1 MKPVI
6 AIAYSLMALGVQA
19 QTNNVRVT
27 QRIVT
32 EHQTVITTNDDH
44 PCQTSCTDNTA
55 NTTNT
60 ANDRARRTNAFS
72 HFDGTVS
79 LGTTGIDFEVS
90 TPLGRSWALRGGFD
104 FWPHFHHDMQFPVT
118 VGENTGLSEEEQE
131 SRFNKMA
138 STLYDVTGYKVD
150 NKIVME
156 GVPKMYN
163 FKLLVDF
170 KPLRN
175 KNWYLTAGFYWGN
188 AKIATAENAK
198 EDMTSLFS
206 MGMYNHLWNCA
217 ANSEP
222 YITVND
228 NPIYL
233 PADVEDK
240 LLDYGRMSI
249 HIGDYKRDIKDAEG
263 NVIHKKGDHYNM
275 EPDENSMVS
284 AKMKVNAFRPYL
296 GIGYMGALNKKY
308 PKWKMGFDC
317 GALFWGGTPSIKTH
331 DGTDLINDLT
341 NLRHSLKKY
350 IDLAKQL
357 KVFPVINFKVSKT
370 L

>member
-1 MKPVI
+1 MRPVI
-6 AIAYSLMALGVQA
+6 AIACSLMALTVQA
-19 QTNNVRVT
+19 QTVRKSVKAETTTTVTVT
-27 QRIVT
+27 QEVT
-32 EHQTVITTNDDH
+32 Q
-44 PCQTSCTDNTA
+44 CTA
-55 NTTNT
+55 S
-60 ANDRARRTNAFS
+60 DRARRTAPFS
-72 HFDGTVS
+72 HFDGTIT
-79 LGTTGIDFEVS
+79 LGTTGIGLEVS
-90 TPLGRSWALRGGFD
+90 TPLGRSWNLRGGLD
-104 FWPHFHHDMQFPVT
+104 FWPHLHHDMSFPVT
-118 VGENTGLSEEEQE
+118 LSEKTKKTEEEQE

-206 MGMYNHLWNCA
+206 VGMYNHLWNCA

-263 NVIHKKGDHYNM
+263 NVIHKKGDPYNM

>member
-6 AIAYSLMALGVQA
+6 AITCSLLALTVQA
-19 QTNNVRVT
+19 QSVRKSQEVRTTTTTVSVT
-27 QRIVT
+27 QD
-32 EHQTVITTNDDH
+32 ETNG
-44 PCQTSCTDNTA
+44 TDSRHGLSNSA
-55 NTTNT
+55 NK
-60 ANDRARRTNAFS
+60 RARSTDAFS
-72 HFDGTVS
+72 HFDGTIS
-79 LGTTGIDFEVS
+79 LGTTGIGLEVS
-90 TPLGRSWALRGGFD
+90 TPLGRSWDLHGGFD
-104 FWPHFHHDMQFPVT
+104 FWPHFHHDMTFPVT
-118 VGENTGLSEEEQE
+118 VGEGTGLSEEEQE
-131 SRFNKMA
+131 SRFSKMA
-138 STLYDVTGYKVD
+138 ATLYDVTGYKVD

-175 KNWYLTAGFYWGN
+175 KSWHVTAGFYWGN
-188 AKIATAENAK
+188 ATIATAENAK

-206 MGMYNHLWNCA
+206 VGMYNHLWNCA

-228 NPIYL
+228 NAIYL

-240 LLDYGRMSI
+240 LLEYGRMSI
-249 HIGDYKRDIKDAEG
+249 HMGDYKHDIKDADG
-263 NVIHKKGDHYNM
+263 NVIHKKGDPYNM

-284 AKMKVNAFRPYL
+284 AKMKVNAFKPYL
-296 GIGYMGALNKKY
+296 GIGYMGILNKKY

-317 GALFWGGTPSIKTH
+317 GALFWGGTPSVKTH

-341 NLRHSLKKY
+341 NVRHSLKRY
-350 IDLAKQL
+350 IDLAKRL
-357 KVFPVINFKVSKT
+357 KVFPVVNFKISKT